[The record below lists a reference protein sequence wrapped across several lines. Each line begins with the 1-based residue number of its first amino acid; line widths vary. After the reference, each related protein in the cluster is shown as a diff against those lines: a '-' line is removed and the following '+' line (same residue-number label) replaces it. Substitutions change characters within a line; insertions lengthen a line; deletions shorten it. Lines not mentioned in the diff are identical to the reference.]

1 MEYKLCKRS
10 DCNDI
15 FCDFTEMEATKKCY
29 RISNNL
35 WIMLL
40 IWRSQSHQQNT
51 QTCVITSK
59 FSPLWSFSDFGS
71 HINDSVTRT
80 FCLGHYEYIRVKV
93 ERLNVLGCVWWLIHI
108 LSYGCWAMAHKCCWE
123 MCPLSASEFLA
134 SAWKYLTGLGWQI
147 PVSTALCWRWAE
159 SSHFC
164 FPVEFRS
171 HRGKLCSD
179 HFN

>member
-10 DCNDI
+10 DCKDI

-35 WIMLL
+35 WIILL

-71 HINDSVTRT
+71 YINDSVTRT

-93 ERLNVLGCVWWLIHI
+93 ERLNVLECVWYLYTSCHTDVGPWPTNVVGRCAPWVHQSFLPVPENIWLDSGDRSLYLPPSVGVGQSRHTF
-108 LSYGCWAMAHKCCWE
+108 
-123 MCPLSASEFLA
+123 AS
-134 SAWKYLTGLGWQI
+134 Q
-147 PVSTALCWRWAE
+147 
-159 SSHFC
+159 
-164 FPVEFRS
+164 
-171 HRGKLCSD
+171 
-179 HFN
+179 